1 MFYFHCR
8 LIVEDGTGE
17 GHVYVSDH
25 LVPGAMGIPACDWSD
40 LCDLVQQVGQVT
52 YNKPLTSLHQVCM
65 CANCGELSVLITY
78 VISCTYHF
86 LYHCFHK
93 CCVMCAFGQLL
104 LLLWYDNLLLGVLY
118 KLQACDITLINTERY
133 ASTYTDGFRFH
144 CC

>member
-52 YNKPLTSLHQVCM
+52 YNKPLTSLHQVHM
-65 CANCGELSVLITY
+65 CSNKHRTLCIYLHRWIQVSLLIT
-78 VISCTYHF
+78 
-86 LYHCFHK
+86 L
-93 CCVMCAFGQLL
+93 A
-104 LLLWYDNLLLGVLY
+104 
-118 KLQACDITLINTERY
+118 ER
-133 ASTYTDGFRFH
+133 
-144 CC
+144 